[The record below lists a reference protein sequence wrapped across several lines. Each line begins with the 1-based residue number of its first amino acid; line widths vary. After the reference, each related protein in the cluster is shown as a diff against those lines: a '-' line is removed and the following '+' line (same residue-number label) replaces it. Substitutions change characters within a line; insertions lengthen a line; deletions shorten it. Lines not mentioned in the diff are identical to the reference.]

1 MTSPSR
7 DNAWN
12 SYGTAWSVISTLL
25 AGILVWGA
33 IGWLVDLLVGTDKVF
48 LPAGMVLGVAGSI
61 YLVYL
66 RHGRDHDAR

>member
-1 MTSPSR
+1 MTSPNR

-25 AGILVWGA
+25 AGILVWGG
-33 IGWLVDLLVGTDKVF
+33 IGWLVDLLAGTDQVF

-66 RHGRDHDAR
+66 RYGRDHAD